1 MSSTPHVAL
10 VVLNYNGLDDT
21 LKCLMSLRE
30 LSYPNLTTILVDN
43 GSAVDPMEASLR
55 IMPDLVTVRTG
66 KNLGYAGGNNR
77 GMEVALE
84 RGAEFVLVLNNDTT
98 VAPNI
103 VTALVDAFAS
113 DDHLGVVGPVINYMD
128 EPATVMTDG
137 VEFNA
142 RPHTEFFG
150 RIPVEPSDRAPS
162 LVPVDIVNGCCMMFR
177 ASALR
182 KAGLFDES
190 LFIVHEESDLCLR
203 IARQGYRCAVLG
215 QSLVWHKGSAS
226 FDRSGR
232 KLQRYFDTRNLFIL
246 LRRHAG
252 HVGSSR
258 PFSASVWPYLRYAA
272 YRYEIEVEAG
282 KDPAA
287 RGVAEGLRDALCGV
301 TGPYVDRPRSGLGAL
316 LTVMRVLHRCST
328 ATRSLRTESDKAA

>member
-1 MSSTPHVAL
+1 MSTTPHVAL

-21 LKCLMSLRE
+21 LKCLTSLRE
-30 LSYPNLTTILVDN
+30 LSYPTLTTILVDN
-43 GSAVDPMEASLR
+43 GSAVDPMDASLK

-66 KNLGYAGGNNR
+66 QNLGYAGGNNR

-84 RGAEFVLVLNNDTT
+84 RGADFVLVLNNDTT

-103 VTALVDAFAS
+103 VEALVDAFSS
-113 DDHLGVVGPVINYMD
+113 DDRLGVVGPVINYMD
-128 EPATVMTDG
+128 EPETVMTDG

-150 RIPVEPSDRAPS
+150 RIPVAPRDRAPA

-182 KAGLFDES
+182 EAGLFDES

-203 IARQGYRCAVLG
+203 IARHGYRCAVLG

-258 PFSASVWPYLRYAA
+258 PFAASVWPYLRYAA

-301 TGPYVDRPRSGLGAL
+301 TGPYVEGPRSGLGTL
-316 LTVMRVLHRCST
+316 LTVMRVLHRCSA